1 MPSWTPNSRG
11 YRQAPPVPE
20 RVISAQGV
28 QAVVELSCCIV
39 RRMCVLGGLALACV
53 TLGACGGSAMEPPAT
68 RTTVPPPVT
77 LPSTLPAVESFFD
90 GQGGRGWLKTG
101 LLSPSLYQVS
111 GMALDN
117 DTCPTS
123 IIGPGGTT
131 GVSAIDLH
139 CASGGPPNTTL
150 QQAVAVSIA
159 TVQRFAPSGASWA
172 ERTLTANIS
181 GSYTRTFG
189 DAIVEVDIATN
200 VQTVTLNIIAKGF

>member
-1 MPSWTPNSRG
+1 M
-11 YRQAPPVPE
+11 
-20 RVISAQGV
+20 
-28 QAVVELSCCIV
+28 
-39 RRMCVLGGLALACV
+39 ACV
-53 TLGACGGSAMEPPAT
+53 TLGACGRSAKVTPVT

-77 LPSTLPAVESFFD
+77 LPTTLSAVESFFD
-90 GQGGRGWLKTG
+90 GQGGGGWSKTG

-111 GMALDN
+111 GMAQDN
-117 DTCPTS
+117 DTCPTW

-131 GVSAIDLH
+131 GVSVINLH

-150 QQAVAVSIA
+150 QQAVALSVA
-159 TVQRFAPSGASWA
+159 TVQRFAPSGISWT

-200 VQTVTLNIIAKGF
+200 VQTVTLNIIAKGFF